1 MYLISTSKMKKLINE
16 LEINKRFV
24 ICGSGETYTS
34 TCLPF
39 PLDIQHFC
47 LFLEK
52 NKWNFLRNQ
61 NVKFSVIIS

>member
-34 TCLPF
+34 TCIPF

-52 NKWNFLRNQ
+52 NK
-61 NVKFSVIIS
+61 